1 MQGELFRKM
10 KRHIGFDEA
19 DAAILAE
26 LQAPLKPHLPGI
38 VEKFYEPIDDNPELL
53 ALFDGSS
60 EQRERLRRSL
70 LRWLEELFSGCYDTH
85 YFRQRCEIG
94 HRHVRIGLPQHYVSM
109 AMNVVRVALLD
120 ALDHAKPTKRAAHR
134 AVHKILDLELAI
146 LNETYCEDYVRRIQE
161 TEHEQYE
168 QKLSESEHLATVG
181 QLAASLAHEIKNPLA
196 GISGAIQ
203 ILGSGLASDHPH
215 KEIITEALRQ
225 IDRLDAAV
233 KDLLVYARPKPP
245 AKTRQRLDAIV
256 ERVLILLREEPA
268 FRNINLHCEGL
279 NGDHMVVAD
288 EIQLQ
293 QVLTNLLL
301 NAAHASEDDGDVTCR
316 IKSVE
321 SRVRI
326 LVEDHGCGMP
336 PEVLNR
342 VFEPFYTTKARG
354 TGLGLPIC
362 KRIVESHG
370 GTIDIQSFVGRGTRV
385 TVDIPTG

>member
-1 MQGELFRKM
+1 M

-19 DAAILAE
+19 DAAVLAE
-26 LQAPLKPHLPGI
+26 LQTPLKRYLPD
-38 VEKFYEPIDDNPELL
+38 VVDRFYETIGENPELL
-53 ALFDGSS
+53 ALFDGSD
-60 EQRERLRRSL
+60 EQRERLRRFFHL
-70 LRWLEELFSGCYDTH
+70 WLEQLFCGCYDTH

-94 HRHVRIGLPQHYVSM
+94 HRHVRIGLPQHYMSM
-109 AMNVVRVALLD
+109 TMNVVRIALLD
-120 ALDHAKPTKRAAHR
+120 ALDRLKPPRPAAAVRAL
-134 AVHKILDLELAI
+134 HKILDLEITI

-203 ILGSGLASDHPH
+203 VLGSGLAPDHPH

-245 AKTRQRLDAIV
+245 SKTRQNLDAIV

-268 FRNINLHCEGL
+268 FRNLNLHCEGL
-279 NGDHMVVAD
+279 DGDHIVVAD
-288 EIQLQ
+288 EVQLQ

-301 NAAHASEDDGDVTCR
+301 NAAHASSENGDVTCR
-316 IKSVE
+316 IKRAE
-321 SRVRI
+321 SKVRI
-326 LVEDHGCGMP
+326 LVEDHGSGMP

-370 GTIDIQSFVGRGTRV
+370 GSIDIQSFVGRGTRV
-385 TVDIPTG
+385 TVEIPTG